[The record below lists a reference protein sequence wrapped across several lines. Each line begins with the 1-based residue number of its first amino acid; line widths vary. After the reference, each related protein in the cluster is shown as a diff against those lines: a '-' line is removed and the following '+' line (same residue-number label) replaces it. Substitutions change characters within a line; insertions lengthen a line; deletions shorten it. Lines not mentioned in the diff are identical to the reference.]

1 MIKDSLVS
9 LHNQGIFINSNILDV
24 MLNMSLIVESVDKNL
39 QYPLFDYTVYDIL
52 ENDKT
57 PLVSMFSK
65 IIDEKAYLL
74 KKDNLRV
81 IKSNNNLKSEFN
93 FVVCSLDTLLL
104 KKSIEDMLE

>member
-39 QYPLFDYTVYDIL
+39 EYPLFDYAVYDIL
-52 ENDKT
+52 ENDNTTLK
-57 PLVSMFSK
+57 SMFNK
-65 IIDEKAYLL
+65 IIDENAYLL

-81 IKSNNNLKSEFN
+81 IQTNNNLKNKFN
-93 FVVCSLDTLLL
+93 
-104 KKSIEDMLE
+104 